1 MRKDKSAVV
10 LDVRTPREFEAGHV
24 PGAVNIPWQ
33 SPDFDKQVEKLDKSK
48 TYLVHCYSGS
58 RSTAATKE
66 MTKLNF
72 DHLFDFS
79 GGMRR
84 LPASKCLWKSSGQ
97 QSRQQIMHH
106 LPVHVGQPE
115 IAAGVAVGE
124 LFVVDAEH
132 VQQGGVQVVDGDAVL
147 DGVEAEFVGLRR
159 RQMPPLKPPPAM
171 HMVKP

>member
-1 MRKDKSAVV
+1 MMDKFMHTTFKFAMIWLLALVCLPSGRVNGADSKSAPPATQPAVKKISLEEFEKMRKDKSAVV

-58 RSTAATKE
+58 RSAAATKE

-79 GGMRR
+79 GGMRAYQR
-84 LPASKCLWKSSGQ
+84 AK
-97 QSRQQIMHH
+97 M
-106 LPVHVGQPE
+106 PVE
-115 IAAGVAVGE
+115 
-124 LFVVDAEH
+124 
-132 VQQGGVQVVDGDAVL
+132 
-147 DGVEAEFVGLRR
+147 
-159 RQMPPLKPPPAM
+159 K
-171 HMVKP
+171 

>member
-1 MRKDKSAVV
+1 MSTALRFAFVFVIALVGMTATQAKGADSKSAPPATQPAAKKISLEEFEKMRKDKKAVV

-58 RSTAATKE
+58 RSAAATKE

-79 GGMRR
+79 GGMR
-84 LPASKCLWKSSGQ
+84 AYQ
-97 QSRQQIMHH
+97 QAKM
-106 LPVHVGQPE
+106 PVE
-115 IAAGVAVGE
+115 
-124 LFVVDAEH
+124 
-132 VQQGGVQVVDGDAVL
+132 
-147 DGVEAEFVGLRR
+147 
-159 RQMPPLKPPPAM
+159 K
-171 HMVKP
+171 

>member
-1 MRKDKSAVV
+1 MNITLKSVLVFVIALIVAQANGADSKSAPPATQPAVKKISLEEFEKMRKDKGAVV

-58 RSTAATKE
+58 RSAAATKE

-79 GGMRR
+79 GGMRAYQR
-84 LPASKCLWKSSGQ
+84 AK
-97 QSRQQIMHH
+97 M
-106 LPVHVGQPE
+106 PVE
-115 IAAGVAVGE
+115 
-124 LFVVDAEH
+124 
-132 VQQGGVQVVDGDAVL
+132 
-147 DGVEAEFVGLRR
+147 
-159 RQMPPLKPPPAM
+159 K
-171 HMVKP
+171 

>member
-1 MRKDKSAVV
+1 MHTALKSIVFFIIALICLPSAHVNGADPKTPPPTTQPAVKKISLEEFEKMRKDKGAVV

-58 RSTAATKE
+58 RSAAATKE

-79 GGMRR
+79 GGMRAYQR
-84 LPASKCLWKSSGQ
+84 AK
-97 QSRQQIMHH
+97 M
-106 LPVHVGQPE
+106 PVE
-115 IAAGVAVGE
+115 
-124 LFVVDAEH
+124 
-132 VQQGGVQVVDGDAVL
+132 
-147 DGVEAEFVGLRR
+147 
-159 RQMPPLKPPPAM
+159 K
-171 HMVKP
+171 